1 MATNKNMNKNAVT
14 KSFVFA
20 GGGSFYLADVDGN
33 GVKLSDYEPMGIVDT
48 ASLTIEATNI
58 EKYDPSSGLNELFS
72 RLTVQQSATMT
83 FTVSEIS
90 YKKIAQ
96 FLFGTYSET
105 ALEAIVDE
113 AYTVKTLDALL
124 AFGKLIDD
132 SVAVSVVD
140 ADDATVYVEGV
151 NYDLDASGIYIFS
164 DAEQTAKGSTTN
176 IAVDTNL
183 KISYTA
189 KASENIAGFTETS
202 NRKAVYFQGV
212 SLDDEENWIFDGYKL
227 SFEPLSALP
236 FISVEDYA
244 TYELTATLE
253 KVTGRDSSF
262 FELKKAS

>member
-1 MATNKNMNKNAVT
+1 MANLNKNAVT

-20 GGGSFYLADVDGN
+20 GGGAFYLANVDGQGN
-33 GVKLSDYEPMGIVDT
+33 RLDDFVPMGVVDS

-90 YKKIAQ
+90 YAKIAE
-96 FLFGTYSET
+96 FLFGTYSEI
-105 ALEAIVDE
+105 ASEAITAE
-113 AYTVKTLDALL
+113 AYTVANVDSLL
-124 AFGKLIDD
+124 AFGKLIDE
-132 SVAVSVVD
+132 SVAVVVD
-140 ADDATVYVEGV
+140 DADSAVTYVEGV

-164 DAEQTAKGSTTN
+164 VEEQTARGATTDK
-176 IAVDTNL
+176 IEVGTNL
-183 KISYTA
+183 EIDYTA
-189 KASENIAGFTETS
+189 KAMEKIDGFTQTS
-202 NRKAVYFQGV
+202 NRKAVYFQGA
-212 SLDDEENWIFDGYKL
+212 SLDDNQEWIFEGYKL

-253 KVTGRDSSF
+253 KVSGRTSSF
-262 FELKKAS
+262 FELKKSA